1 MKKILSLIIALM
13 LILSSTAFAEIIL
26 AHDKLNPNYQPYFE
40 AWAKMCKEATGVTF
54 TPVSYP
60 STDIFTANM
69 KAALPTDAAPQI
81 FTWWST
87 WQGAELVQAGL
98 VRDLT
103 EVWDELKDEYDEG
116 LRGAFTF
123 DGKVYGFPLDL
134 AYWFMWYNTDL
145 YEKYGLKVPQTWDE
159 MMANCDVLVKNG
171 VTPFSLTGSDSWTSF
186 IWFEELLMHSNPQAY
201 EDLCA
206 GKIKWTDDA
215 VKNVFVIW
223 KGMIDKGYFT
233 TGNPDYFTDIPKMF
247 TEDRLAMIM
256 GGSWYLSPQLD
267 SAYADGK
274 VGAFLVPNME
284 GQPDGIIYEVSSVQV
299 AKNVKEEDV
308 ADVLKVVKYMM
319 SKEGNLAYAKEA
331 KKIPGNPSAST
342 EHVLPVISDRIK
354 EISDKGYQL
363 HNRFW
368 ENCPTPIMST
378 AIECFDAFIKNPTL
392 ETADEYLKVV
402 QDEAD
407 DYYS

>member
-1 MKKILSLIIALM
+1 MKKILSLVIALM

-40 AWAKMCKEATGVTF
+40 AWAKMCQEATGVTF

-103 EVWDELKDEYDEG
+103 DVWDQLKDEYDEG

-134 AYWFMWYNTDL
+134 AYWFMWYNTSV
-145 YEKYGLKVPQTWDE
+145 YEKYGLKVPETWDE

-186 IWFEELLMHSNPQAY
+186 IWFEEILMHSNPQAY

-223 KGMIDKGYFT
+223 KDMIDKGYFT

-274 VGAFLVPNME
+274 VGSFLVPHME
-284 GQPDGIIYEVSSVQV
+284 GQPQRHHLRGLLHPGGQEHQGRRCGRRAQGRQVHDVQGRQPGLRQGSQ
-299 AKNVKEEDV
+299 ED
-308 ADVLKVVKYMM
+308 
-319 SKEGNLAYAKEA
+319 
-331 KKIPGNPSAST
+331 PGQPVRQHRARAAG
-342 EHVLPVISDRIK
+342 HLRPHPGHQGQGLPVAQPLLGELPDAHHVHRHRVLRR
-354 EISDKGYQL
+354 L
-363 HNRFW
+363 HQ
-368 ENCPTPIMST
+368 EPHP
-378 AIECFDAFIKNPTL
+378 
-392 ETADEYLKVV
+392 
-402 QDEAD
+402 
-407 DYYS
+407 